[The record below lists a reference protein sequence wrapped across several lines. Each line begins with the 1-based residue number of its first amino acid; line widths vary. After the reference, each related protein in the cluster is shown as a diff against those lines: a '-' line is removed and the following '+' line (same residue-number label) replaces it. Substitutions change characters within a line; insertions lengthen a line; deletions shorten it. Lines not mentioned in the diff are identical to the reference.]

1 MTTETLSSYGTP
13 ITWDE
18 ETRTMRCGNLVA
30 RDYTVFKMA
39 VRKMRDGLST
49 RHSTWKHFA
58 ERVLGYN
65 NYSKCLG
72 GGGQFNKNLAI
83 ALGGA
88 APKVL
93 CDKWNYW
100 MYKKWIQ
107 PQKEI
112 LNIVARGKRGR
123 FIPEKVTNLWDDHHF
138 GDSDK
143 TLLKICQE
151 AINVNHSNLVPLVF
165 VSGWDINILRKELG
179 DSYFQFATN
188 TISRNKLFAQNVQ
201 PFLWKSYVSLSSS
214 TIKNL
219 SERNNVFP
227 TKVRDQIGY
236 KPYAEILKAV
246 DKAGRK
252 SKILNKRDK
261 IYMAF
266 CVIYSVSG
274 GKNFDGSEN
283 WNATDWEAQVDPIK
297 KPSVLEVEKIVHD
310 IATINGHS
318 VVKRYHSHNLFE
330 RYSFACPSCGNTLLS
345 GGTTCNP
352 IIPSHP
358 AFYPCGTAW
367 NNLGSG
373 WPSMSDEVGK
383 LIMDLQARARGDA

>member
-1 MTTETLSSYGTP
+1 MTTLNSYGTP

-30 RDYTVFKMA
+30 REYTVFKMA
-39 VRKMRDGLST
+39 VRKMGDGLST

-58 ERVLGYN
+58 ERVLGINGYR
-65 NYSKCLG
+65 KCLG
-72 GGGQFNKNLAI
+72 GKGQFNKNLAI

-93 CDKWNYW
+93 CDRWNYW

-107 PQKEI
+107 PQKDI

-123 FIPEKVTNLWDDHHF
+123 FIPEKVTDLWDDSSF
-138 GDSDK
+138 GESNK
-143 TLLKICQE
+143 TLLYRCQE
-151 AINVNHSNLVPLVF
+151 AIDQGHKNLVPLVYS
-165 VSGWDINILRKELG
+165 SGWDITRLRKELG
-179 DSYFQFATN
+179 NSYYLFAKN
-188 TISRNKLFAQNVQ
+188 SISRNKLFAQNVQ
-201 PFLWKSYVSLSSS
+201 PFLWKSYAPLSSS

-219 SERNNVFP
+219 AENKNIFP

-236 KPYAEILKAV
+236 KPYANILIAM

-252 SKILNKRDK
+252 SKILNNRDK

-266 CVIYSVSG
+266 CVVYSVSG

-318 VVKRYHSHNLFE
+318 VVKRYHTHNLFE
-330 RYSFACPSCGNTLLS
+330 RYSFSCPSCGNNLLS
-345 GGTTCNP
+345 GGTTYSNP
-352 IIPSHP
+352 ITPSHP

-367 NNLGSG
+367 DKLGSG

-383 LIMDLQARARGDA
+383 LIMDLQARARGNV